1 MLCLPN
7 LEEEKVEQGECVD
20 LMRPDR
26 LCLALVFKVPIS
38 PSLRSLTRSL
48 FKHVYTKVG
57 APQVHRKC
65 NNPCAQRKVERQ

>member
-26 LCLALVFKVPIS
+26 LCLALVFKVPAAADTQSWNFIG
-38 PSLRSLTRSL
+38 
-48 FKHVYTKVG
+48 VYYAHLQTLL
-57 APQVHRKC
+57 Q
-65 NNPCAQRKVERQ
+65 